1 MSQEFLTIIIKM
13 CAGGIIAFLAI
24 LLMSKTRDTSWMFIV
39 SGFLFSYIAT
49 VYDLFIELGVLVDI
63 GILIFGIP
71 LISFL
76 CMVIPSICFIIG
88 LIIKISGK

>member
-24 LLMSKTRDTSWMFIV
+24 LLMSKNRDTSWMFII
-39 SGFLFSYIAT
+39 SGFLLSYIST
-49 VYDLFIELGVLVDI
+49 VYDLFIEIGVIVDI
-63 GILIFGIP
+63 GIFVFGIP

-76 CMVIPSICFIIG
+76 CMIIPSICFIIG
-88 LIIKISGK
+88 LIIKIIGK